1 MSYVLSFKAGKL
13 TVGSAAE
20 KAVLR
25 CLCDYANEDGSSCRP
40 ATSTI
45 SAETELNKK
54 TVFKAVAS
62 LAEAGWIEVSSLNG
76 RQNFYQINAAK
87 IESAFL
93 EVMADK
99 QQTNTKIGTGV
110 NFGTGTKNGSGTDTK
125 NGTKTSTKFGTST
138 KNGPV
143 PVPKTVHNSVNT
155 QSIINTSK
163 EVFVSRAEDGSP
175 DAQKNAVNE
184 SEKFN
189 LTEPIEELTP
199 KQRSA
204 QIGSHCPHEKIIA
217 LYHECLPM
225 LPTVRIWS
233 EDRRKTLAARWRTLV
248 NDKGYQSEEE
258 GLGWF
263 KRLFGYIRRS
273 QFLTGETPQKDGH
286 TWRPDLEWIIKP
298 KNLTKIIEGK
308 YHVK

>member
-1 MSYVLSFKAGKL
+1 MSFNAIKWAINQDIDDPKEKLLLVILSDCLNDKTKQCNPSRETLMRKACIKNNKTLSAKLDSLVSRGLIEIVRGKGVSNHYL
-13 TVGSAAE
+13 VQNRTTFSTEPSSA
-20 KAVLR
+20 VNHLP
-25 CLCDYANEDGSSCRP
+25 SS
-40 ATSTI
+40 
-45 SAETELNKK
+45 ELNHLPSS
-54 TVFKAVAS
+54 AVNHEPIS
-62 LAEAGWIEVSSLNG
+62 EPIKE
-76 RQNFYQINAAK
+76 
-87 IESAFL
+87 
-93 EVMADK
+93 
-99 QQTNTKIGTGV
+99 
-110 NFGTGTKNGSGTDTK
+110 
-125 NGTKTSTKFGTST
+125 
-138 KNGPV
+138 P
-143 PVPKTVHNSVNT
+143 
-155 QSIINTSK
+155 INTS
-163 EVFVSRAEDGSP
+163 FVRRAETGSP
-175 DAQKNAVNE
+175 DALKNAE
-184 SEKFN
+184 SESDDFN
-189 LTEPIEELTP
+189 LTEPKEELTP

-273 QFLTGETPQKDGH
+273 QFLTGETPQKEGH

>member
-1 MSYVLSFKAGKL
+1 MGRVAGPN
-13 TVGSAAE
+13 TGHEPV
-20 KAVLR
+20 
-25 CLCDYANEDGSSCRP
+25 NEP
-40 ATSTI
+40 VI
-45 SAETELNKK
+45 ET
-54 TVFKAVAS
+54 
-62 LAEAGWIEVSSLNG
+62 
-76 RQNFYQINAAK
+76 
-87 IESAFL
+87 
-93 EVMADK
+93 
-99 QQTNTKIGTGV
+99 
-110 NFGTGTKNGSGTDTK
+110 
-125 NGTKTSTKFGTST
+125 
-138 KNGPV
+138 
-143 PVPKTVHNSVNT
+143 
-155 QSIINTSK
+155 INTSND
-163 EVFVSRAEDGSP
+163 VYVRRAETGSP
-175 DAQKNAVNE
+175 DAQKNVANE
-184 SEKFN
+184 SEKIN
-189 LTEPIEELTP
+189 LTEPKEELTP

-233 EDRRKTLAARWRTLV
+233 EDRRKMLAARWRTLV

-273 QFLTGETPQKDGH
+273 RFLTGETPQKEGR

>member
-1 MSYVLSFKAGKL
+1 MSWQDSDAVRKL
-13 TVGSAAE
+13 FVGNSAA
-20 KAVLR
+20 KSVLR
-25 CLCDYANEDGSSCRP
+25 CLADFKNEKTGKCNP
-40 ATSTI
+40 STDTI
-45 SAETELNKK
+45 AKETELNRK
-54 TVFKAVAS
+54 TVYKAITYLEEKGFIRRERVVLNS
-62 LAEAGWIEVSSLNG
+62 SNNYVLNLTVSPDSP
-76 RQNFYQINAAK
+76 
-87 IESAFL
+87 
-93 EVMADK
+93 
-99 QQTNTKIGTGV
+99 
-110 NFGTGTKNGSGTDTK
+110 KNGSTVFGSTKCGTSPK
-125 NGTKTSTKFGTST
+125 NGLSVVPNMGRVA
-138 KNGPV
+138 GPNTGHE
-143 PVPKTVHNSVNT
+143 PVNEPVIET
-155 QSIINTSK
+155 INTSND
-163 EVFVSRAEDGSP
+163 VYVRRAETGSP
-175 DAQKNAVNE
+175 DAQKNVANE
-184 SEKFN
+184 SEKIN
-189 LTEPIEELTP
+189 LTEPKEELTP

-233 EDRRKTLAARWRTLV
+233 EDRRKMLAARWRTLV

-273 QFLTGETPQKDGH
+273 RFLTGETPQKEGR

>member
-1 MSYVLSFKAGKL
+1 MSFDAIKWAINQDIDDPKEKLLLVVLSDFLNDKSRQCNPSRETLMRKACIKNNKTLSSKLDSLVSRGLIEIVRGKGVSNHYL
-13 TVGSAAE
+13 VQNRTTFSTEPSSAVNHVQQCTTTQFSTE
-20 KAVLR
+20 PTPSSAVNHEPISEPI
-25 CLCDYANEDGSSCRP
+25 NEP
-40 ATSTI
+40 
-45 SAETELNKK
+45 
-54 TVFKAVAS
+54 
-62 LAEAGWIEVSSLNG
+62 
-76 RQNFYQINAAK
+76 
-87 IESAFL
+87 
-93 EVMADK
+93 
-99 QQTNTKIGTGV
+99 
-110 NFGTGTKNGSGTDTK
+110 
-125 NGTKTSTKFGTST
+125 
-138 KNGPV
+138 
-143 PVPKTVHNSVNT
+143 
-155 QSIINTSK
+155 INTS
-163 EVFVSRAEDGSP
+163 FVRRAETGSP
-175 DAQKNAVNE
+175 DAQKNDVSD

-189 LTEPIEELTP
+189 LTEPTEELTP

-233 EDRRKTLAARWRTLV
+233 EDRRKMLAARWRTLV

-273 QFLTGETPQKDGH
+273 RFLTGETPQKEGR

-308 YHVK
+308 YHVQ